1 MFKEQKKSEYI
12 DTKPSQA
19 TYPKDE
25 GAPARS
31 DFDYFAH
38 SGENKGERGGSDVLF
53 GKLAE
58 ITHDNDAV
66 VKKTKKYRATAIAE
80 IKRLAEYEITRLEYK
95 LSLERY
101 RYSADPNAG
110 EKHERDIKRRI
121 RGVRFQA
128 MRSIVFEKSDQRRYV
143 KAMSITADTRG
154 LALSCRA
161 DVLNKRK
168 AELLSLIEER
178 EKIERELASLY
189 AEKYRD
195 YMGAARD
202 KKNLKVKLVAAR
214 KAYRRYRELSN
225 SVSKYIFSPDDKLRL
240 FEYINRSIELSSEIA
255 VLKYRRR
262 FTRAGDI
269 ARTEIKRDVY
279 DKKRERA
286 RAERNVR
293 ALLAKARR
301 RTYLYGENGIMRWVI
316 GIAIFA
322 AIVIALFCIFYGPI
336 MAMINNG

>member
-1 MFKEQKKSEYI
+1 M
-12 DTKPSQA
+12 
-19 TYPKDE
+19 
-25 GAPARS
+25 
-31 DFDYFAH
+31 
-38 SGENKGERGGSDVLF
+38 
-53 GKLAE
+53 
-58 ITHDNDAV
+58 
-66 VKKTKKYRATAIAE
+66 
-80 IKRLAEYEITRLEYK
+80 AEYEISRLEYK
-95 LSLERY
+95 LNLERY

-121 RGVRFQA
+121 RSVRFQA
-128 MRSIVFEKSDQRRYV
+128 MRSIRFEKSDQGRYI
-143 KAMSITADTRG
+143 KAMGLTADTRG
-154 LALSCRA
+154 LALSCRV

-168 AELLSLIEER
+168 AELLSLIRQREE
-178 EKIERELASLY
+178 IERELASLY
-189 AEKYRD
+189 AEKYRE

-202 KKNLKVKLVAAR
+202 KKSLKIKLAAAR
-214 KAYRRYRELSN
+214 KAYKHYRELSN

-269 ARTEIKRDVY
+269 ARTELKRDIY
-279 DKKRERA
+279 DRKRERA

-322 AIVIALFCIFYGPI
+322 AIAIALFCIFYEPI
-336 MAMINNG
+336 TAMLGG